1 MRGGVLQTIFVN
13 DCHTPLPLSRGEL
26 IKSKQ
31 ILLYAQDDKRCKII
45 P

>member
-31 ILLYAQDDKRCKII
+31 ILRYAQNDKRCRII

>member
-13 DCHTPLPLSRGEL
+13 DYHTPLPLSRGEL

-31 ILLYAQDDKRCKII
+31 ILLYAQDDKRCKIT